1 MLDGVFARG
10 TTPTHI
16 FPLPGLLTME
26 DLKDFTITYRQK
38 HKQVFVKS
46 KKDTCQIPGI
56 DSNKNIVLVL
66 SQSDTL
72 QFVPEQKVVEVQIK
86 GLTHGSDVFMIGDY
100 RFRLEDCY
108 DESQFDLR

>member
-1 MLDGVFARG
+1 M
-10 TTPTHI
+10 
-16 FPLPGLLTME
+16 
-26 DLKDFTITYRQK
+26 
-38 HKQVFVKS
+38 
-46 KKDTCQIPGI
+46 
-56 DSNKNIVLVL
+56 L